1 MSEKRKNKKKWVTY
15 IVFTILFVMMIV
27 LCCFSICRKQRETD
41 NVINVILNEDGV
53 DREKLETDIITLYP
67 SGSDEY
73 ILKITCKVSGRYA
86 LTFAFTAETTP
97 PLAEQVSVEIVGETS
112 EASGNLGTLLQGE
125 TLAMEENFTRTS
137 KTELTVKYTMSE
149 QVGNEGKGAK
159 IDFDLVL
166 TAQKVG

>member
-15 IVFTILFVMMIV
+15 IVFTILLVMIV
-27 LCCFSICRKQRETD
+27 LCCFSICRKQRETG
-41 NVINVILNEDGV
+41 NVINVILNEDGA

-86 LTFAFTAETTP
+86 LTFAFTAESTP

-112 EASGNLGTLLQGE
+112 ETSGNLGTLLQGE
-125 TLAMEENFTRTS
+125 TLAMEENFTRSS
-137 KTELTVKYTMSE
+137 KTELKVKYTMSKD
-149 QVGNEGKGAK
+149 VGNEGKGAK